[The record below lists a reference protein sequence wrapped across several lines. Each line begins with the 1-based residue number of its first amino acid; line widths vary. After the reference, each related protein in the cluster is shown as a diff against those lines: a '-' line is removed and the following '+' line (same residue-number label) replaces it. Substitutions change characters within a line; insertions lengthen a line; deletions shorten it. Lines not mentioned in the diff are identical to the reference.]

1 MPDWDDSTRL
11 PAPRAQEALTE
22 IVDELRQ
29 LDERLRTLVEAIGPK
44 GEEILGADL
53 RAGVECIRADLL
65 SDAIS
70 TLSALA
76 ALTED
81 AALERRFDVAVVN
94 TGFHFDRTNGENWT
108 LSAGSQSAVFSFG

>member
-11 PAPRAQEALTE
+11 PAPQAQETLAS

-29 LDERLRTLVEAIGPK
+29 LDERLRRLAETIASEA
-44 GEEILGADL
+44 EEILAADL
-53 RAGVECIRADLL
+53 RAGVECVRADLL

-76 ALTED
+76 TVTED
-81 AALERRFDVAVVN
+81 AALRRRVDIVDTVKQIA
-94 TGFHFDRTNGENWT
+94 
-108 LSAGSQSAVFSFG
+108 AFG